1 MISPAP
7 MSLFHLLQLLTLFV
21 SELDSHLAMCVG
33 NDLVN
38 SSTRVSP
45 NISQLSSCLVDD
57 WRNFRELFR
66 GQIEFGV
73 EPLFHSSADPPG
85 MAQFKEMMSGV

>member
-1 MISPAP
+1 MMSPP
-7 MSLFHLLQLLTLFV
+7 LMSLFYLLQLLTLFV
-21 SELDSHLAMCVG
+21 SELASHLTMRVG

-45 NISQLSSCLVDD
+45 NISQLNRCLVDD

-66 GQIEFGV
+66 GQIEFGA
-73 EPLFHSSADPPG
+73 EPVFHSSADPLG
-85 MAQFKEMMSGV
+85 MAQFKEMIPGV

>member
-1 MISPAP
+1 MMSPP
-7 MSLFHLLQLLTLFV
+7 LMSLFYLLQLLTLFV
-21 SELDSHLAMCVG
+21 SELASHLTMRVG

-45 NISQLSSCLVDD
+45 NISQLNRCLVDD

-66 GQIEFGV
+66 GQIEFGAQPV
-73 EPLFHSSADPPG
+73 FHSSADPLG
-85 MAQFKEMMSGV
+85 MAQFKEMIPGI